1 MDYNQNNNSS
11 SYQNT
16 NYSTGDNGT
25 YGGTNQQNSNSWS
38 ANAQNAY
45 TGGNNAYYSA
55 NNGNGPAK
63 KPKKEKKHGSFGK
76 TLGKCAAIALVCG
89 LVGGSVFAGTNYAL
103 GNILDKDT
111 VKTANIG
118 ENNTDNKAADNK
130 NQKVE
135 DDTKEKAELKQTTKK
150 ENERGGTSDAA
161 VFDVSGIVDTVMP
174 SIVAITNMSETQYQ
188 NFFGQ
193 TGTYE
198 NESCGSGIIVSE
210 NDDCMFIVT
219 NNHVVEGAKTLT
231 VQFIDDSTA
240 AAEVK
245 GTDSSSDLAVIQ
257 VKKSSMQEDTLNQV
271 KVATLGDS
279 DSLRVGEPAIAIG
292 NALGYGQSVTTGVI
306 SALNRSVSLQD
317 ETTGEEITNELI
329 QTDAAI
335 NPGNSGGALLN
346 TSGEV
351 IGINEVKYS
360 ETSVEGMGYS
370 IPISKAIPIIDN
382 LINREV
388 VDEAYLGIN
397 GVNVTTQIGSAYNMP
412 EGIYVAQV
420 VSASPAEAAGIYQ
433 GDIITS
439 FEGQEVKTMSSLKA
453 VLAYYEAGSQ
463 VELTIQRPVN
473 GQYTEQTVTV
483 TLGNKPQQ

>member
-11 SYQNT
+11 YQNT
-16 NYSTGDNGT
+16 
-25 YGGTNQQNSNSWS
+25 NSWS
-38 ANAQNAY
+38 ANTTNAY
-45 TGGNNAYYSA
+45 QNGNNAY
-55 NNGNGPAK
+55 NGMNMENGTPK
-63 KPKKEKKHGSFGK
+63 KPKKEKKHGGFGK
-76 TLGKCAAIALVCG
+76 TLAKVAAIALVCG
-89 LVGGSVFAGTNYAL
+89 LVGGGVFAGTNHVIS
-103 GNILDKDT
+103 NVLDKDT
-111 VKTANIG
+111 VRTANIG
-118 ENNTDNKAADNK
+118 ENAKDEEEKDSQETEK
-130 NQKVE
+130 
-135 DDTKEKAELKQTTKK
+135 KAELKQADK
-150 ENERGGTSDAA
+150 EESKAVTVSDAT
-161 VFDVSGIVDTVMP
+161 VLDVSGIVDEVMP

-210 NDDCMFIVT
+210 NDEYMFIVT

-245 GTDSSSDLAVIQ
+245 GTEESSDLAVIQ
-257 VKKSSMQEDTLNQV
+257 VRKDSMQQETLNQV
-271 KVATLGDS
+271 EIATLGDS
-279 DSLRVGEPAIAIG
+279 DSLKVGEPAIAIG

-306 SALNRSVSLQD
+306 SALNRSVSLKD
-317 ETTGEEITNELI
+317 ESTGEAITNELI

-346 TSGEV
+346 TKGEV

-360 ETSVEGMGYS
+360 DTSVEGMGYS
-370 IPISKAIPIIDN
+370 IPISKATSIIDN
-382 LINREV
+382 IINREV

-439 FEGQEVKTMSSLKA
+439 FDGQEVKTMSALKG

-463 VELTIQRPVN
+463 ITITLQRPMN
-473 GQYTEQTVTV
+473 GQYVEQNITV

>member
-16 NYSTGDNGT
+16 NYSTGNNGT
-25 YGGTNQQNSNSWS
+25 YGGGMQQQNANSWS
-38 ANAQNAY
+38 ANTTNAY
-45 TGGNNAYYSA
+45 TGGNSAYNGANMGNAS
-55 NNGNGPAK
+55 GK
-63 KPKKEKKHGSFGK
+63 KPKKEKKSGGFGK
-76 TLGKCAAIALVCG
+76 TLAKCAAIALVCG
-89 LVGGSVFAGTNYAL
+89 LVGGGVFAGTNYAL
-103 GNILDKDT
+103 NNVFNKSTI
-111 VKTANIG
+111 KTANIG
-118 ENNTDNKAADNK
+118 QNIKDK
-130 NQKVE
+130 E
-135 DDTKEKAELKQTTKK
+135 DEAGKEQDTKEKAELKQASK
-150 ENERGGTSDAA
+150 EDSNNTASSGATAL
-161 VFDVSGIVDTVMP
+161 DVSGIVDSVMP

-210 NDDCMFIVT
+210 NDECMFIVT

-245 GTDSSSDLAVIQ
+245 GTDASSDLAVIQ
-257 VKKSSMQEDTLNQV
+257 VKKSSMQQDTLGLV

-279 DSLRVGEPAIAIG
+279 DSLKVGEPAIAIG

-306 SALNRSVSLQD
+306 SALDRSVSMKD
-317 ETTGEEITNELI
+317 ENTGEDITNELI

-346 TSGEV
+346 MNGEV

-360 ETSVEGMGYS
+360 DTSVEGMGYS
-370 IPISKAIPIIDN
+370 IPISKAASIIDN

-420 VSASPAEAAGIYQ
+420 VSGSPAEAAGVYQ

-439 FEGQEVKTMSSLKA
+439 FDGQEVKSMSALKA
-453 VLAYYEAGSQ
+453 VLAYYEVGSQ
-463 VELTIQRPVN
+463 VNLTLQRPIN
-473 GQYTEQTVTV
+473 GQYVEQTVTV
-483 TLGNKPQQ
+483 TLGNKPQQQ

>member
-16 NYSTGDNGT
+16 NYSTNTNNGT
-25 YGGTNQQNSNSWS
+25 YGGTQQQNTNSWS
-38 ANAQNAY
+38 ANTYQNGSNPY
-45 TGGNNAYYSA
+45 NGMNT
-55 NNGNGPAK
+55 GNGTSK
-63 KPKKEKKHGSFGK
+63 KPKKEKKHGGFGK
-76 TLGKCAAIALVCG
+76 TLAKVAAIALVCG
-89 LVGGSVFAGTNYAL
+89 LVGGGVFAGTNHVISNVL
-103 GNILDKDT
+103 GKDT

-118 ENNTDNKAADNK
+118 ENGKDA
-130 NQKVE
+130 E
-135 DDTKEKAELKQTTKK
+135 KETEKKAELKQADKK
-150 ENERGGTSDAA
+150 ESNAVTGSDTT
-161 VFDVSGIVDTVMP
+161 VLDVSGIVDEVMP

-193 TGTYE
+193 RGTYE

-210 NDDCMFIVT
+210 NDEYMYIVT

-231 VQFIDDSTA
+231 VQFIDDSTV

-245 GTDSSSDLAVIQ
+245 GTDESSDLAVSQ
-257 VKKSSMQEDTLNQV
+257 VKKGSMQQETLNQV
-271 KVATLGDS
+271 KIATLGDS
-279 DSLRVGEPAIAIG
+279 DGLKVGEPAIAIG

-306 SALNRSVSLQD
+306 SALDRSVSMQD
-317 ETTGEEITNELI
+317 ESTGEAITNELI

-346 TSGEV
+346 MSGEV

-360 ETSVEGMGYS
+360 DTSVEGMGYS
-370 IPISKAIPIIDN
+370 IPISKAASIIDN
-382 LINREV
+382 IINREV

-439 FEGQEVKTMSSLKA
+439 FDGQEVKTMSALKG

-463 VELTIQRPVN
+463 ITITLQRPIN
-473 GQYTEQTVTV
+473 GQYVEQNITV